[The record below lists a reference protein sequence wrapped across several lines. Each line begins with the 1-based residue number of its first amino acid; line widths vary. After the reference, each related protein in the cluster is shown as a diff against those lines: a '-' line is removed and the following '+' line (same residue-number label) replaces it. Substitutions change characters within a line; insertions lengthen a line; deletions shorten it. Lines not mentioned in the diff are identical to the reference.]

1 VRRDIG
7 DKSGT
12 GDVLNDI
19 ARFYNDHN
27 QFDKALTLLKQ
38 ALQIQMDAG
47 NENSEALAL
56 GNIGNTYL
64 QKGDYEDARTYFSQ
78 ALSIREKLN
87 VPTDI
92 ADTLHNLAET
102 STRLGQF
109 NQAVDQYLRALDL
122 RRKANDKR
130 GGAIESASLGVLFGY
145 QGRYG
150 AALSSAQD
158 ALKTMRDINEKG
170 QWLGEVLMDYGRAQ
184 AQIGRSNDAR
194 KSLNEALPILRDA
207 KNDVLVAQ
215 ALNDQGDSF
224 FYQGDYKSSEPMYQQ
239 ALLLASKTG
248 DKQMTLLS
256 KVNLTKLAIQQG
268 SAASAVNT
276 LRSLSND
283 TDTLGLKYL
292 SVECSVYLAEAL
304 IQTKNYAKARDE
316 LNRAL
321 SRSEKL
327 GLHAQLARSQYL
339 LGRALQLS
347 GNAKEAA
354 SHFAD
359 ARRILDDIKKDA
371 GSDSVT
377 KRSDLAPIYAVA
389 AN

>member
-1 VRRDIG
+1 V
-7 DKSGT
+7 
-12 GDVLNDI
+12 
-19 ARFYNDHN
+19 
-27 QFDKALTLLKQ
+27 
-38 ALQIQMDAG
+38 
-47 NENSEALAL
+47 E
-56 GNIGNTYL
+56 
-64 QKGDYEDARTYFSQ
+64 
-78 ALSIREKLN
+78 
-87 VPTDI
+87 
-92 ADTLHNLAET
+92 
-102 STRLGQF
+102 
-109 NQAVDQYLRALDL
+109 QYLRALDL

-184 AQIGRSNDAR
+184 AQIGRSDDAR
-194 KSLNEALPILRDA
+194 KSLAEALPVLRDA

-215 ALNDQGDSF
+215 ALNDEGDSF
-224 FYQGDYKSSEPMYQQ
+224 FYQGDYKSAEPLYQQ

-256 KVNLTKLAIQQG
+256 KVNLARVATQQG

-276 LRSLSND
+276 LRSLSD
-283 TDTLGLKYL
+283 TADTLGLKYL
-292 SVECSVYLAEAL
+292 SVECSVDLAEAL
-304 IQTKNYAKARDE
+304 IQTKNYAKAKDE

-321 SRSEKL
+321 NRGEKL
-327 GLHAQLARSQYL
+327 GLRALLARSQYL

-354 SHFAD
+354 SHFAE

-389 AN
+389 TN

>member
-1 VRRDIG
+1 
-7 DKSGT
+7 
-12 GDVLNDI
+12 
-19 ARFYNDHN
+19 
-27 QFDKALTLLKQ
+27 
-38 ALQIQMDAG
+38 
-47 NENSEALAL
+47 
-56 GNIGNTYL
+56 
-64 QKGDYEDARTYFSQ
+64 
-78 ALSIREKLN
+78 
-87 VPTDI
+87 
-92 ADTLHNLAET
+92 
-102 STRLGQF
+102 
-109 NQAVDQYLRALDL
+109 
-122 RRKANDKR
+122 
-130 GGAIESASLGVLFGY
+130 
-145 QGRYG
+145 
-150 AALSSAQD
+150 
-158 ALKTMRDINEKG
+158 
-170 QWLGEVLMDYGRAQ
+170 
-184 AQIGRSNDAR
+184 
-194 KSLNEALPILRDA
+194 
-207 KNDVLVAQ
+207 VAQ

-224 FYQGDYKSSEPMYQQ
+224 FYQGDYKSAEPMYQQ
-239 ALLLASKTG
+239 ALLSASKTG

-256 KVNLTKLAIQQG
+256 KVNLAKLAIQQG

-276 LRSLSND
+276 LRSLSD
-283 TDTLGLKYL
+283 AADTLGLKYL

-327 GLHAQLARSQYL
+327 GLRAQLARSQYL

-347 GNAKEAA
+347 GNAKEAT